1 MTIAAH
7 MPSAEAVLQSVV
19 KHRRSAFSVGVT
31 GALAEFHW
39 LLPDDAVLERCSEAL
54 TRVTARGAFDFTVP
68 EDVRPVAVCRPSS
81 RSERC
86 FREVLF
92 CLPTRSAGMAGHRVL
107 RDLGLDEG
115 AIQPGQRGHRLF
127 DLGLGIA
134 HVDVCVRTDDLTLI
148 DVLQD
153 HCGRGLLAEAPDA
166 VAVLKRRSPH
176 RVFLSRLGRI
186 EVYQEIGSSAH
197 GASTPLGPHTHL
209 LPHLLGRG
217 GQPSGV
223 PARHVCALTL
233 HWSERREDEAQ
244 FAALLDA
251 WGDPT

>member
-127 DLGLGIA
+127 DLGLGI
-134 HVDVCVRTDDLTLI
+134 CPCRRMRTHRRLDANRRAARPLWPGATRGGARRGGRAQATQPAPSVSFAARAD
-148 DVLQD
+148 
-153 HCGRGLLAEAPDA
+153 RGLPGNRLLRPRRIHSPRTPTPICCHTCLAAAGSPPASPQDTFAP
-166 VAVLKRRSPH
+166 
-176 RVFLSRLGRI
+176 
-186 EVYQEIGSSAH
+186 
-197 GASTPLGPHTHL
+197 
-209 LPHLLGRG
+209 
-217 GQPSGV
+217 
-223 PARHVCALTL
+223 
-233 HWSERREDEAQ
+233 
-244 FAALLDA
+244 
-251 WGDPT
+251 